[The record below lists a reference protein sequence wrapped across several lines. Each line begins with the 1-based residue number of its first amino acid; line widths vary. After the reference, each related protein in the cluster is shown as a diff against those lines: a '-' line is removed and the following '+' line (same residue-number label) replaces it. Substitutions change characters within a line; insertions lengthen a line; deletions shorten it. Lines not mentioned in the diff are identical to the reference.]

1 MHKVMRKRIKE
12 AAKHPAERALAAVER
27 RLIAAE
33 PALSFRPIFV
43 VAPARSGST
52 LLYPAMTR
60 FFELCSSSNAMTRI
74 PQSPVCL
81 AHTPA
86 PFGGRNQPGH
96 FRSRRGTRSGGK
108 RSEERRAG

>member
-1 MHKVMRKRIKE
+1 MRKVRRKRIKE
-12 AAKHPAERALAAVER
+12 AGKHPAERALAAVER

-52 LLYPAMTR
+52 LLYQAMTRYFELCYFSHAMTR
-60 FFELCSSSNAMTRI
+60 F

-81 AHTPA
+81 DRLLALLGGCDPPA
-86 PFGGRNQPGH
+86 N
-96 FRSRRGTRSGGK
+96 FRSRRGPVEDRKSVV
-108 RSEERRAG
+108 